1 MILKFLLLTW
11 WLTYPKVRASYL
23 IFDIPTELCIL
34 MVATQDLQLLSVGI
48 LLLCDVII
56 VVGMKSDIRA
66 GGDRSDVSDS

>member
-1 MILKFLLLTW
+1 MVPYIFS
-11 WLTYPKVRASYL
+11 KVYVSCL
-23 IFDIPTELCIL
+23 IFDIPTEFCIL

-56 VVGMKSDIRA
+56 VVEMKSDIRV

>member
-1 MILKFLLLTW
+1 MILKFLLLTL
-11 WLTYPKVRASYL
+11 WLTYPKVFVSYL
-23 IFDIPTELCIL
+23 ILDIPTEFCIL

>member
-1 MILKFLLLTW
+1 
-11 WLTYPKVRASYL
+11 
-23 IFDIPTELCIL
+23 

-66 GGDRSDVSDS
+66 GGDRSDVSDSRDHDPQLCHHLWDFLPHPGG